1 MVKKGR
7 RPERP
12 GSPNTLGRGLL
23 KDAWKVTYP
32 RKGLFEEAWKAQNIR
47 KGLLKNVW
55 TAPYP
60 RKGLFKEAWKAQNL
74 GWAGS
79 LYTLWVRFGTLGQ
92 TESCPHVKFP
102 TCRSVLSVHVASRP
116 FHPRTVPSNLS
127 TSRPVHLRHALPILR
142 HFPGKALCPRKGLIE
157 EA

>member
-1 MVKKGR
+1 MVKKSR

-60 RKGLFKEAWKAQNL
+60 RKGLFKEAWKVQNL
-74 GWAGS
+74 GWAGN

-92 TESCPHVKFP
+92 TESCPHVIFP
-102 TCRSVLSVHVASRP
+102 TCRSVPPSTWRPVPSIHVPSRP
-116 FHPRTVPSNLS
+116 ICPRPVPSIYVTHSPSLG
-127 TSRPVHLRHALPILR
+127 TSLARPYAL
-142 HFPGKALCPRKGLIE
+142 GKG
-157 EA
+157 